1 MPPTQVTARLT
12 DAQST
17 AVFRSMLDAMC
28 RPGVPRP
35 ATPTITAIDSS
46 IPRHLLPVLSLA
58 DLDLKVH
65 VVAAEDQFSDH
76 SQIGSEPLRWAEMI
90 TRATGATHTSSV
102 ADADWLIALHH
113 VPSDLL
119 SNLRTGTA
127 ACPENGAW
135 LVLGCHG
142 FDSGMRVLA
151 NGPGTDGT
159 ETFLVPQTTAL
170 TLEKVAFLNHHP
182 PAGVDTFL
190 VDPAGSILALPRSVN
205 LQVIAEASSSG
216 PFIS

>member
-1 MPPTQVTARLT
+1 MPPSQLTARLS

-35 ATPTITAIDSS
+35 ATPIITAIDFS
-46 IPRHLLPVLSLA
+46 IPRQLLPVLSLA

-65 VVAAEDQFSDH
+65 VVAAEVQFSDH
-76 SQIGSEPLRWAEMI
+76 GHVGSDPLRWAEMI
-90 TRATGATHTSSV
+90 TRATGATHTTSV
-102 ADADWLIALHH
+102 ADADWVVALHQ

-119 SNLRTGTA
+119 SDIRTGTA
-127 ACPENGAW
+127 AHPEHGTW
-135 LVLGCHG
+135 LVIGCDG
-142 FDSGMRVLA
+142 FERGVRVLA
-151 NGPGTDGT
+151 NGPGTEGT
-159 ETFLVPQTTAL
+159 ETFFVPPTTARS
-170 TLEKVAFLNHHP
+170 LEKVALRNLHP

-205 LQVIAEASSSG
+205 LQVLAEVSG
-216 PFIS
+216 SDSVTS